1 MSGIYVDT
9 SALVKYYYPEEGS
22 ETVEVLILGASRVFL
37 SQLSLVEMASALAKK
52 LRTRELRSRERTRI
66 WTAFLSDL
74 KAPQV
79 DLLPIRPGH
88 LDHAVEL
95 LNEYGKAFNLRSLDA
110 VHLAVARLVPCDEIL
125 TSDGVMATVARRLSM
140 KVTHIQ

>member
-1 MSGIYVDT
+1 MGGIYVDT

-22 ETVEVLILGASRVFL
+22 EAVESRLLGASRVFL

-52 LRTRELRSRERTRI
+52 LRARELRLGERARI
-66 WTAFLSDL
+66 WTAFLADL

-79 DLLPIRPGH
+79 ELVPIRSGH

-95 LNEYGKAFNLRSLDA
+95 LNEYGKTFNLRSLDA
-110 VHLAVARLVPCDEIL
+110 LHLAVARLVPCEEVL
-125 TSDGVMATVARRLSM
+125 TSDGIMASVGRRLSM
-140 KVTHIQ
+140 KVTNVQ